1 MSRLILN
8 NLMAEALDKIN
19 TDLKNDTLRNIMEY
33 EEEANEQL
41 PDDLKGKIRIRVG
54 LLKDQLVAGYQEIS

>member
-54 LLKDQLVAGYQEIS
+54 LLRDQLVAGYQEIS

>member
-1 MSRLILN
+1 
-8 NLMAEALDKIN
+8 MAEALDKIN

-54 LLKDQLVAGYQEIS
+54 LLRDQLVAGYQEIS